1 MRALLVVD
9 VQTDVMKGRNTEGLI
24 EACNDIIG
32 RYAPKN
38 VVYIVNKLPWESSA
52 K

>member
-24 EACNDIIG
+24 EACNDP
-32 RYAPKN
+32 AFPTF
-38 VVYIVNKLPWESSA
+38 V
-52 K
+52 